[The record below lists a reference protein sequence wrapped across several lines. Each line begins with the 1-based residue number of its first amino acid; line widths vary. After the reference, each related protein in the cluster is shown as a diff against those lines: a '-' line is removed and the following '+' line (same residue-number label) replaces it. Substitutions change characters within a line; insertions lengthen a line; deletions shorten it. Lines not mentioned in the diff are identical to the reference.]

1 MWLQV
6 SRGRCRSSAMWN
18 WSISSRRS
26 GGRRRL
32 TNASAS
38 SWLVKG
44 SRNALLS
51 LLESYRPLLRMIAR
65 RFFLPGGDVDDLLQE
80 ATIGLIKAIR
90 DFQPDLGLPF
100 RPFASCVSPAR

>member
-1 MWLQV
+1 
-6 SRGRCRSSAMWN
+6 
-18 WSISSRRS
+18 
-26 GGRRRL
+26 
-32 TNASAS
+32 
-38 SWLVKG
+38 
-44 SRNALLS
+44 
-51 LLESYRPLLRMIAR
+51 MIAR